1 MLKSPPPIEILFEDE
16 FIIGISKP
24 AMVLSQ
30 PSFDKNRKPIKD
42 LLEEQ
47 RPDLKNRLYLHHR
60 LDFETSGVFLI
71 SKSPKANAPLT
82 EMFQNHEFE
91 KTYLCLTRPN
101 PLQAGK
107 KVSCEVL
114 PPTEESAHESWII
127 KNYMAPAKGMT
138 KHKKR
143 MISVKSGGWSA
154 ETKFKILKTTTLF
167 HFVEAQPKTGRTHQ
181 IRQHLQE
188 SYRSILGDNI
198 YGGKSSD
205 VPRLMLHAASLKFP
219 HPITKDVIKIEAALP
234 QDFQSC
240 LSKV

>member
-1 MLKSPPPIEILFEDE
+1 MLNPTPLIEILFEDE
-16 FIIGISKP
+16 FIIGICKP
-24 AMVLSQ
+24 AMILSQ

-47 RPDLKNRLYLHHR
+47 RPDLKNKLYLHHR

-71 SKSPKANAPLT
+71 SKSTKANAPLT
-82 EMFQNHEFE
+82 EMFQNHQFE

-101 PLQAGK
+101 PLQPGK

-114 PPTEESAHESWII
+114 SPTEDPTQESWII

-143 MISVKSGGWSA
+143 MISVKSGGWPA
-154 ETKFKILKTTTLF
+154 ETKFKILNTTSLF
-167 HFVEAQPKTGRTHQ
+167 HFVQAQPKTGRTHQ

-205 VPRLMLHAASLKFP
+205 VPRLMLHAVSLEFP
-219 HPITKDVIKIEAALP
+219 HPVTKAMIKIEASLP

-240 LSKV
+240 LGKV